1 MQKLDKRQIVLLA
14 ILGVVLAYYFIDRGF
29 FSTEAIVEGV
39 QKLTEVPAKAPAEE
53 TVPQS
58 QDVIQLAAVE
68 IDWDEEWKEDPFYY
82 APPGSLQENS
92 KGLLNQLFGS
102 DNPAAASGFEISGIS
117 WHGNT
122 GYAIINGEPVTEGQ
136 TIGGYTVEK
145 IAFNYAILT
154 QGKQTI
160 RLTLNN

>member
-1 MQKLDKRQIVLLA
+1 MQKLEKRQIVLLA
-14 ILGVVLAYYFIDRGF
+14 VLGVVLAYYFIDRGY

-39 QKLTEVPAKAPAEE
+39 QKLTEVPTKTPVQEPVAE
-53 TVPQS
+53 PQ
-58 QDVIQLAAVE
+58 DFTQLAAME
-68 IDWDEEWKEDPFYY
+68 IDWDGEWKQDPFYY

-102 DNPAAASGFEISGIS
+102 NNPAAASGFEISGIS

-136 TIGGYTVEK
+136 AIGGYTVEK
-145 IAFNYAILT
+145 IDFNYAILT

-160 RLTLNN
+160 RLTLKN